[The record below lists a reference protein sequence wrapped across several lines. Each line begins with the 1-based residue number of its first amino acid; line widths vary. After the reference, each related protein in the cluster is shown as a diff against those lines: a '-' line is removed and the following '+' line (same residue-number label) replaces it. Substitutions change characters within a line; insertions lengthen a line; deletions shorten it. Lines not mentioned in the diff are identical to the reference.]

1 MNLSQSI
8 KQRLQSIQEKK
19 RVIIPLVILVLLA
32 LIALIYFQ
40 SHRGAETIL
49 LSGTVEVTEV
59 EISPEL
65 SAKVVTLYH
74 WEGDEVEEGDP
85 LLDLDKSNVDAQLRA
100 AEAAQQAAE
109 SEGSLA
115 RAKMENAQRDFNRSR
130 KLYQAK
136 AIAKSTFDA
145 AQTAYKVAQD
155 AYEAS
160 LNQYK
165 GAQAQ
170 VETLNV
176 QLQKTHIVSP
186 IAGVVLERNVEAG
199 EVVYPGIVL
208 MTIGDLQRP
217 WVRVYIGEPDIGR
230 VRIGQEAIV
239 VTDAYPKRDF
249 PGTLRYIADEAEFTP
264 KNVQT
269 RQERVKLVY
278 EARVYLSNK
287 EGILKPGMPAD
298 VSLRL
303 EE

>member
-1 MNLSQSI
+1 MQLPVK
-8 KQRLQSIQEKK
+8 KQ
-19 RVIIPLVILVLLA
+19 VIIPVGILLILIIISLLV
-32 LIALIYFQ
+32 YFQ
-40 SHRGAETIL
+40 RLSGPRELL
-49 LSGTVEVTEV
+49 LSGTVEVIEV
-59 EISPEL
+59 EIAPEL
-65 SAKVVTLYH
+65 SAKVATLYH
-74 WEGDEVEEGDP
+74 REGDAVKAGDP
-85 LLDLDKSNVDAQLRA
+85 LLDLDKSNVEAQLRA
-100 AEAAQQAAE
+100 AEAARQAAE
-109 SEGSLA
+109 SQGSLA

-130 KLYQAK
+130 KLYLSK
-136 AIAKSTFDA
+136 AISESTFDA
-145 AQTAYKVAQD
+145 AETAYKIAQD
-155 AYEAS
+155 TYEAS

-186 IAGVVLERNVEAG
+186 ITGVVLERYVEAG
-199 EVVYPGIVL
+199 EVVSPGMVL

-230 VRIGQEAIV
+230 VRIGQEAMV
-239 VTDAYPKRDF
+239 VTDAYPKRGF
-249 PGTLRYIADEAEFTP
+249 SGILRYIADEAEFTP

-278 EARVYLSNK
+278 EAKVYLSNK